1 MTWHIYNLL
10 LHEHILYSAHAH
22 YINLWTYTWNVKP
35 WTVKCM
41 FKLKNGMGRIS
52 VPVMPFLCWNGDSV
66 QILCAFRMRSMPYKA
81 FYAI

>member
-1 MTWHIYNLL
+1 M
-10 LHEHILYSAHAH
+10 
-22 YINLWTYTWNVKP
+22 WNVKS

-52 VPVMPFLCWNGDSV
+52 VPVLAFLCWNGDSV